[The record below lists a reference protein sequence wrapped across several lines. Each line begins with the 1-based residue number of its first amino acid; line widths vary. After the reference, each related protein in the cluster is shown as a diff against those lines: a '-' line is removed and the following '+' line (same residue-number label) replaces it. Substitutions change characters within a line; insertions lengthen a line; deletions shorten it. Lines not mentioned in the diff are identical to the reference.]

1 MKTIYILFLMGLIL
15 VSIKSINKSEFK
27 NSEKHV
33 NLIFSQLYISKN
45 NLDDKIVS
53 K

>member
-27 NSEKHV
+27 NSEKHA

-45 NLDDKIVS
+45 NLGEKIVS
-53 K
+53 R